1 MRKIISLNHHWKYAE
16 EFEAQFLEPDYN
28 DGAWE
33 KVNIPHTTKE
43 IPYNYF
49 DEKEYQIISTYRK
62 EFTVDRDN
70 MGKRIFVDFGA
81 VMAYA
86 EIYLNGEFIGSHK
99 GGYTPF
105 SFDLTEHITFGEQNV
120 LAVKVDSTERSD
132 IPPFGYMID
141 YLCFGGI
148 YREVNLRI
156 VDPLH
161 IKNIFAKPQNV
172 LQENKEV
179 ETTVFLAN
187 LKNQAEEIKVKM
199 SLSKDGTV
207 LATMADTVEVQG
219 KSEKKIDLN
228 LEKLTNIGLWDVE
241 NPNLYD
247 LTVQLQRGQEI
258 FDSFTTRIGFREAIV
273 KEDGFYLNG
282 KKLMLRG
289 LNRHQSFPYVGYA
302 MPKRV
307 QRKDADILKYEL
319 GLNLVRTSHYPQS
332 THFLDRCDEIGLLVF
347 EEIPG
352 WQHIGDEEWKEVT
365 KEDVKE
371 MIERD
376 WNHPSIFLWGVRIN
390 ESEDDDTFYEE
401 TNRIAR
407 ELDPTRQTGG
417 VRFIEN
423 SKFLEDVYTMND
435 FIHSGGDEV
444 LRDQKKVTGLD
455 NYVPYM
461 VCEFNGHMYPTKRFD
476 QEERLIEHALRHLRV
491 HNAAALDPNISAA
504 IGWCA
509 FDYNTH
515 FDFGAGDRICY
526 HGVMDMFRIPKM
538 AAHFYSSQRDP
549 EEKAVLEP
557 ATLWARGERSI
568 GGVLPLVIFT
578 NCDEV
583 EVIVAGE
590 LVGKFTPAKESYPGV
605 KHPPVIIEEIPST
618 GAWGSSWYSAEFV
631 GYLDGKQV
639 VSREFVKNP
648 VPTKLL
654 AMSDDHQIDAD
665 GIDATRIIF
674 KLVDQAG
681 NLLPY
686 SNEPIS
692 IEVEGEGNLIGPDL
706 TGLIGGCIGAWV
718 RSSEQ
723 SGKIKVTAKTTS
735 LTSEPIVIE
744 TTK

>member
-16 EFEAQFLEPDYN
+16 EFKTQFLEPSYGD
-28 DGAWE
+28 DSWQ
-33 KVNIPHTTKE
+33 KVNIPHTIKE
-43 IPYNYF
+43 LPYNYF
-49 DEKEYQIISTYRK
+49 DEKDYQLVSTYRK
-62 EFTVDRDN
+62 EFTIQSEDQ
-70 MGKRIFVDFGA
+70 GKNIFVDFGA
-81 VMAYA
+81 VMTYA
-86 EIYLNGEFIGSHK
+86 EVYLNGQYIGSHK

-105 SFDLTEHITFGEQNV
+105 SFDLTDHIIFDEKNL

-148 YREVNLRI
+148 YREVNLRV
-156 VDPLH
+156 VDPIY

-172 LQENKEV
+172 LEENKQV
-179 ETTVFLAN
+179 ETTIFLAN
-187 LKNQAEEIKVKM
+187 TGNQNGEINIQV
-199 SLSKDGTV
+199 SLSKDGV
-207 LATMADTVEVQG
+207 ALATVRENVNVQEE
-219 KSEKKIDLN
+219 SEKVIDLY
-228 LEKLTNIGLWDVE
+228 LKELADIKLWNIN

-247 LTVQLQRGQEI
+247 LTVQLQKGEDA

-273 KEDGFYLNG
+273 KKEGFYLNG
-282 KKLMLRG
+282 EKLMLRG
-289 LNRHQSFPYVGYA
+289 LNRHQSYPYVGYA
-302 MPKRV
+302 MPERV

-319 GLNLVRTSHYPQS
+319 GLNMVRTSHYPQS

-352 WQHIGDEEWKEVT
+352 WQHIGDEEWKRVA

-390 ESEDDDTFYEE
+390 ESPDDDDFYTE

-435 FIHSGGDEV
+435 FIHSGGKEV
-444 LRDQKKVTGLD
+444 LRDQKTVTGLD
-455 NYVPYM
+455 ENVPYM

-476 QEERLIEHALRHLRV
+476 QEERLVEHALRHLRV

-515 FDFGAGDRICY
+515 FDFGSGDRICY

-538 AAHFYSSQRDP
+538 AASFYSSQLDP
-549 EEKAVLEP
+549 KEKVVLEP

-590 LVGKFTPAKESYPGV
+590 LVGKFAPAKETYPGI

-618 GAWGSSWYSAEFV
+618 GAWGSSWYSAKFI

-639 VSREFVKNP
+639 ASKQFAKNP
-648 VPTKLL
+648 VPTEIL
-654 AMSDDHQIDAD
+654 AQADDHQIDAD
-665 GIDATRIIF
+665 GIDATRIVF

-686 SNEPIS
+686 SNEPIQ
-692 IEVEGEGNLIGPDL
+692 IDVEGEGELIGPTL
-706 TGLIGGCIGAWV
+706 TSLIGGCIGAWV
-718 RSSEQ
+718 KSSEEAGQ
-723 SGKIKVTAKTTS
+723 IKVTAKTTS
-735 LTSEPIVIE
+735 LTSKSVIIN
-744 TTK
+744 TVR